1 LITCPKLVSISFYAK
16 KGCQNK
22 KALNTLQVKDS
33 EELSIPAPGKSS
45 GIFLKTKF

>member
-22 KALNTLQVKDS
+22 KALNTLQVKGS
-33 EELSIPAPGKSS
+33 EELSNPYLSQENN
-45 GIFLKTKF
+45 LELY